1 MWVQDHP
8 NIIASSVLPH
18 PWAGTSSSANTS
30 GTQSKLQGP
39 APEIQQEEVIK
50 RNLARAGLVVAA
62 ICTLS
67 MLPLQAHA
75 GQCSQATAAGNWAY
89 TYNGT
94 VFVPNPLPI
103 AAVGHFHQDAKGNV
117 TGSQTFT
124 LGGVAEQEDITGTV
138 TVNADCTG
146 TATIQVFVAGQ
157 LQRTSVLSVAYDS
170 DLTHGRAI
178 FQSVTLPDGSHLPV
192 VITFDASR
200 VSSKN

>member
-89 TYNGT
+89 T
-94 VFVPNPLPI
+94 L
-103 AAVGHFHQDAKGNV
+103 
-117 TGSQTFT
+117 
-124 LGGVAEQEDITGTV
+124 
-138 TVNADCTG
+138 
-146 TATIQVFVAGQ
+146 
-157 LQRTSVLSVAYDS
+157 
-170 DLTHGRAI
+170 
-178 FQSVTLPDGSHLPV
+178 
-192 VITFDASR
+192 
-200 VSSKN
+200 